1 MKNKILGGIGLSL
14 IAGICFGAAVP
25 LAALSYTQGADVFG
39 YMLVVRT
46 ILAVGMAAVCFYHCK
61 NFLPARGFMPLLLLM
76 GGISAAFSALHFGA
90 IAYMPVALVTML
102 IFLYPLFVS
111 ALSIIFDRVV
121 PGWIFY
127 AATVMALCGLY
138 LVLGPQWDAF
148 NWLGAGM
155 AVMAAVLIATHIFL
169 NGRILKNADPEVYG
183 AQLMIVKLLCFML
196 LGVGFGA
203 QWPHSALGWQIIVL
217 AGVIVL
223 IGQLAFFRAIQ
234 AAGAVQVALYIKIE
248 PVATLILAA
257 ILLGE
262 NLTPVQIAGAGLVI
276 AALVVNSLDKK

>member
-25 LAALSYTQGADVFG
+25 LAALSYTEGADVFG
-39 YMLVVRT
+39 YMLVVRA
-46 ILAVGMAAVCFYHCK
+46 ILAIGMVAVCIYHRK
-61 NFLPARGFMPLLLLM
+61 NFLPQRGFLPLLLFTS
-76 GGISAAFSALHFGA
+76 GIFAAFSVLHYGA
-90 IAYMPVALVTML
+90 IAFMPVALVTML

-111 ALSIIFDRVV
+111 VLSIVFDRVW
-121 PGWIFY
+121 PGRIFY
-127 AATVMALCGLY
+127 GATAMALLGLY
-138 LVLGPQWDAF
+138 MVLGPQWEAF

-155 AVMAAVLIATHIFL
+155 AVMAAILIAAHLFI
-169 NGRILKNADPEVYG
+169 NGRILQNADAEIFG
-183 AQLMIVKLLCFML
+183 AQIMIVSLLFFTL
-196 LGVGFGA
+196 LGAGFGA
-203 QWPHSALGWQIIVL
+203 QWPHNAFGWQIIVL
-217 AGVIVL
+217 AGAIVL

-257 ILLGE
+257 LLLGE